1 MKRLKMKRFIFI
13 PLLVVMLF
21 PACKSL
27 NNTQKGTGIGVAAGG
42 AAGAI
47 IGGGGKSSVI
57 GALIGAAVGGGAGY
71 LIGNQ
76 MDKQAKEIKQAVPD
90 AQVERVGEG
99 INMTFT
105 SGLLFKINS
114 SELSDSAKYNLQ
126 RIATVFIKYPETIIL
141 VEGHT
146 DNTGTT
152 EYNLN
157 LSKQRADVVSNY
169 LIAQGVAKERF
180 DIKWYGETQP
190 KYPNDTDA
198 NRKLNR
204 RVEVA
209 VIANS
214 ELKKEAEQGKIPN

>member
-1 MKRLKMKRFIFI
+1 MKKII
-13 PLLVVMLF
+13 LF
-21 PACKSL
+21 SALSVILFTGCKSL

-71 LIGNQ
+71 LIGNH

-99 INMTFT
+99 INMTFN
-105 SGLLFKINS
+105 SGLLFKIS
-114 SELSDSAKYNLQ
+114 SADLSDSAKYNLQ
-126 RIATVFIKYPETIIL
+126 KIAVVFNKYPETIIL

-146 DNTGTT
+146 DNTETD
-152 EYNLN
+152 EYNME
-157 LSKQRADVVSNY
+157 LSKKRAYSVSDY

-180 DIKWYGETQP
+180 QIKWYGENQP

-198 NRKLNR
+198 
-204 RVEVA
+204 
-209 VIANS
+209 
-214 ELKKEAEQGKIPN
+214 

>member
-1 MKRLKMKRFIFI
+1 MKIFIII
-13 PLLVVMLF
+13 PLLILMLF

-71 LIGNQ
+71 LIGNH
-76 MDKQAKEIKQAVPD
+76 MDKQAREIKQAVPD

-99 INMTFT
+99 INMTFN

-114 SELSDSAKYNLQ
+114 SELNDSAKSNLDK
-126 RIATVFIKYPETIIL
+126 IATVFNNYPETIIL

-146 DNTGTT
+146 DNTGTV
-152 EYNLN
+152 EYNVD
-157 LSKQRADVVSNY
+157 LSKKRATVVSDY
-169 LIAQGVAKERF
+169 LISKGVAKERF

-204 RVEVA
+204 RVEVG
-209 VIANS
+209 VMANND
-214 ELKKEAEQGKIPN
+214 LKKQAESGKLPG

>member
-1 MKRLKMKRFIFI
+1 MTKF
-13 PLLVVMLF
+13 LLISALLLMLL
-21 PACKSL
+21 PGCKSL
-27 NNTQKGTGIGVAAGG
+27 NKTQKGTAIGAAAGG

-57 GALIGAAVGGGAGY
+57 GALIGAVVGGGAGY
-71 LIGNQ
+71 LIGNH

-105 SGLLFKINS
+105 SGLLFRINS
-114 SELSDSAKYNLQ
+114 DELSDSAKYTLGKL
-126 RIATVFIKYPETIIL
+126 AGVFNNYPETIIL

-146 DNTGTT
+146 DNTGTE
-152 EYNLN
+152 EYNTE
-157 LSKQRADVVSNY
+157 LSKKRAYTVSTY
-169 LIAQGVAKERF
+169 LISKGVSKDRF
-180 DIKWYGETQP
+180 EIKWYGETQP

-209 VIANS
+209 VIANNQ
-214 ELKKEAEQGKIPN
+214 LKKEAEEGKIPN

>member
-1 MKRLKMKRFIFI
+1 MKKLILFSV
-13 PLLVVMLF
+13 LSVMLF
-21 PACKSL
+21 AGCKSL

-71 LIGNQ
+71 LIGNH

-99 INMTFT
+99 INMTFN
-105 SGLLFKINS
+105 SGLLFKIS
-114 SELSDSAKYNLQ
+114 SADLSDSAKYNLEK
-126 RIATVFIKYPETIIL
+126 IAVVFIKYPETIIL

-146 DNTGTT
+146 DNTGTD
-152 EYNLN
+152 EYNME
-157 LSKQRADVVSNY
+157 LSKKRAYSVSDY
-169 LIAQGVAKERF
+169 LIAKGVAKERF
-180 DIKWYGETQP
+180 QIKWYGENQP

-214 ELKKEAEQGKIPN
+214 DLKKEAEQGKIPN

>member
-1 MKRLKMKRFIFI
+1 MKYILSLTVF
-13 PLLVVMLF
+13 LNVLF
-21 PACKSL
+21 SSCKSL
-27 NNTQKGTGIGVAAGG
+27 NNTQKATGIGVAAGG

-71 LIGNQ
+71 LIGNS
-76 MDKQAKEIKQAVPD
+76 MDKQAKAIKQAVPD

-99 INMTFT
+99 INMTFN

-114 SELSDSAKYNLQ
+114 SALSDSAKFNLD
-126 RIATVFIKYPETIIL
+126 RIATVFNNYPETIIL

-146 DNTGTT
+146 DNTGTVQ
-152 EYNLN
+152 YNID
-157 LSKQRADVVSNY
+157 LSKQRATIVTEYMISRGVS
-169 LIAQGVAKERF
+169 KDRF
-180 DIKWYGETQP
+180 DVKWYGQDQP

-204 RVEVA
+204 RVEVG
-209 VIANS
+209 VMANS
-214 ELKKEAEQGKIPN
+214 KLKQQAENGKISN

>member
-1 MKRLKMKRFIFI
+1 MKRFLSAC
-13 PLLVVMLF
+13 LLIIVLF

-27 NNTQKGTGIGVAAGG
+27 NNTQKATGVGVAAGG

-71 LIGNQ
+71 LIGNH

-99 INMTFT
+99 INMTFN

-114 SELSDSAKYNLQ
+114 SELSDSAKYNLE
-126 RIATVFIKYPETIIL
+126 RIATVFNRYPETIIL

-146 DNTGTT
+146 DNTGTV

-157 LSKQRADVVSNY
+157 LSKQRATVVSDY
-169 LIAQGVAKERF
+169 LISKGVASQRF

-204 RVEVA
+204 RVEVG

-214 ELKKEAEQGKIPN
+214 ELKKEAEQGKLQN